1 MREFLYAFQNPVEYA
16 LVSKFSE
23 IRKLKPVQGEA
34 LMEFMQRKMCLL
46 SYRPVVVNFD
56 TVFQLFLQSA
66 QELADHGIAVCD
78 FCKAL
83 FAIRLLG
90 EPPWHLF
97 FLVCTRKI
105 SLNIQRLLRVLSS
118 CTTVKKNRLVYLQE
132 IPKQPTISL
141 QR

>member
-1 MREFLYAFQNPVEYA
+1 MREFVYAFQNPVEYA

-23 IRKLKPVQGEA
+23 IRKLKPVQEEA

-56 TVFQLFLQSA
+56 ILTFPTSA

-83 FAIRLLG
+83 FAIGLLN

-97 FLVCTRKI
+97 IQVCIRKM
-105 SLNIQRLLRVLSS
+105 SLNIQHLLHVLSS
-118 CTTVKKNRLVYLQE
+118 THHA
-132 IPKQPTISL
+132 QP
-141 QR
+141 